1 MKKKRKHNVVVFN
14 DVITLELMSMRVRRK
29 LRNAQSEKLK
39 NRYNNLL
46 NALNRHLVIG
56 MNKMLGAK

>member
-56 MNKMLGAK
+56 MNKMLDAK